1 MSTKSIIV
9 LGLKI
14 VILAFLLFVCYSIAS
29 VAVGLTNSA
38 QTAGPM
44 TALLIV
50 CAFQTKET

>member
-29 VAVGLTNSA
+29 VAVALTDFA
-38 QTAGPM
+38 ETTGPM

-50 CAFQTKET
+50 CAFQTKES